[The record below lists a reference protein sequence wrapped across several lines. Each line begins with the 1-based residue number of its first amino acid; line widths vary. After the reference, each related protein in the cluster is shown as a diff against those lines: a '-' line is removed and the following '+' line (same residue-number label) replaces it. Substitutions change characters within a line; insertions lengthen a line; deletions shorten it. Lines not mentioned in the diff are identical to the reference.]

1 MARRDPRIAARDRGP
16 GMHKI
21 SPAPRRV
28 GLVGLEK
35 PGAS

>member
-16 GMHKI
+16 AMRKI
-21 SPAPRRV
+21 SPSPRRV
-28 GLVGLEK
+28 GLVGAEK